1 MSSGGKP
8 CLVDEMNAQ
17 ELQQIGFSKKV
28 GFSGTV
34 RCAIDRVRDEGDRGV
49 GVFHFYREDLDAY
62 IMSAVPL
69 PNSSNIAF
77 FDSRS
82 IASSKSSDA
91 NDAIYGEHYIG
102 VLKGNEMGTEFVV
115 FDNGVNPGLLPD
127 EAFEDVHRREVCRIT
142 YKSNIAGKRPNMMR
156 VRVPATVGVGM
167 EFYKQRTAEK
177 ESFTS
182 PQTLVTRKP
191 EWSDSLGGWTW
202 EWKRRVRSRLKF
214 RGRARKSSKRNF
226 QLVLRE
232 DEDEKDGMVWD
243 GW

>member
-34 RCAIDRVRDEGDRGV
+34 RCAIDRVRGEGDRGM
-49 GVFHFYREDLDAY
+49 GVFHFYREDLDEY

-69 PNSSNIAF
+69 PNSSNVAF

-82 IASSKSSDA
+82 IASSNAS
-91 NDAIYGEHYIG
+91 DAIYGEHYIG

-127 EAFEDVHRREVCRIT
+127 EAFEDVHRKEVCRIT

-156 VRVPATVGVGM
+156 VRVPATVGVGAACHG
-167 EFYKQRTAEK
+167 QRTAEK

-202 EWKRRVRSRLKF
+202 EWKRRVRNRLKF
-214 RGRARKSSKRNF
+214 KGRARKSSKRNF

-232 DEDEKDGMVWD
+232 DEDEKDGRPRD
-243 GW
+243 GR